1 MKLIVGLGN
10 PGNRYKNTRHNIGF
24 LIIDKLAEFFKINSF
39 RPEDDYLLA
48 DTEYK
53 SHTVAL
59 LKPQTF
65 MNLSGTAVKEFYE
78 RYEVEA
84 EDMLIVYDD
93 VNLDFGTLRMR
104 PSGSDGGQKGIQ
116 SVIYHMETEFI
127 PRLRI
132 GIRND
137 EELEKFKYEDKYDL
151 AEFVLS
157 GFTPGETEKLEK
169 ITDASVNAVIS
180 LIENGLKDTMNNFNK
195 NILE

>member
-1 MKLIVGLGN
+1 MNLIVGLGN

-24 LIIDKLAEFFKINSF
+24 LVIDKLAEFFKINSF
-39 RPEDDYLLA
+39 RSEDDYLLA

-59 LKPQTF
+59 LKPQTY

-137 EELEKFKYEDKYDL
+137 EELEKFKYDEKYDL

-157 GFTPGETEKLEK
+157 GFTPGEMEKIEK

-180 LIENGLKDTMNNFNK
+180 LIENGLKNTMNNFNK

>member
-1 MKLIVGLGN
+1 MNLIVGLGN

-39 RPEDDYLLA
+39 RAENDYLLA

-53 SHTVAL
+53 SRSVAL
-59 LKPQTF
+59 LMPQTF
-65 MNLSGTAVKEFYE
+65 MNLSGTAVRQFYE
-78 RYEVEA
+78 KYEIEA
-84 EDMLIVYDD
+84 EDMLIIYDD
-93 VNLDFGTLRMR
+93 VNLDFGTLRIR

-116 SVIYHMETEFI
+116 SVIYYMETEYI

-151 AEFVLS
+151 AGFVLS
-157 GFTPGETEKLEK
+157 DFTPGETEHLEK
-169 ITDASVNAVIS
+169 ILDTSVNAVIS
-180 LIENGLKDTMNNFNK
+180 LIENGLRVTMNNFNK